1 MKKTIRLFT
10 LLVIILVV
18 GKNGFSQNSIGKVYL
33 IRNTGSNGC
42 LIVFHNFYS
51 IQTVEETGC

>member
-10 LLVIILVV
+10 LLVIILIVC
-18 GKNGFSQNSIGKVYL
+18 KNGFSQNSIGKVYL
-33 IRNTGSNGC
+33 ICNTGSNGS